1 MRQAH
6 ERDTMNDILMTVYE
20 NGKLIVV
27 TPEDEANVENMTPWF
42 WSESY
47 QKYVTVPGHT
57 VADVYVEW
65 IAQ

>member
-1 MRQAH
+1 
-6 ERDTMNDILMTVYE
+6 MNDILMTVYE

-42 WSESY
+42 WSDSGE
-47 QKYVTVPGHT
+47 KYVTVPGYT
-57 VADVYVEW
+57 ANDVYAEW